1 MADYTI
7 TLTPEELDELN
18 RIVRMQSRADSINLI
33 CNKTEMTAVSVEP
46 SALGIM
52 ETQEREE
59 PIAYLKLDQPDPSLE
74 DGDKGDISIT
84 VDSRTDVLYVT
95 KDAVK
100 TAEGKQFVYVL
111 DENGLKAMQPVTV
124 GLDNGKY
131 VEIISGLSE
140 GDSVILD

>member
-1 MADYTI
+1 VT
-7 TLTPEELDELN
+7 
-18 RIVRMQSRADSINLI
+18 LI

-46 SALGIM
+46 SVLGIM